1 MGRPVNKRYFGEGN
15 GKIQVTRYFF
25 TGASEATTKAWILSQ
40 RSTNKFRVT
49 DGTTTEILTLVN
61 KASST
66 LVAGD
71 MVIDGVLDDST
82 VVQITKIWNNNCQ
95 YEGTTRGKMVIG
107 GSDAGGED
115 DAVTNTVTVDG
126 Q

>member
-1 MGRPVNKRYFGEGN
+1 MLS
-15 GKIQVTRYFF
+15 
-25 TGASEATTKAWILSQ
+25 ASLYT
-40 RSTNKFRVT
+40 
-49 DGTTTEILTLVN
+49 GTTTEILTLVN
-61 KASST
+61 KAAGT